1 MKDEAIRKVR
11 KTVLI
16 ELNDA
21 FKGILHNHKYLNKL
35 VKRGEDIIP
44 SAEWL
49 LDNIY
54 LIEKEFKTIKHN
66 LPYSYF
72 ENLPNIEIEDFSYPR
87 IYSLAKD
94 YIEINNN
101 VVTEE
106 DCVRFINNQEED
118 FTIGELWAFPLMLRI
133 ALIINLA
140 LIIND
145 MVVLQKQRLGA
156 KELANFSYI

>member
-72 ENLPNIEIEDFSYPR
+72 ENLPNIEI
-87 IYSLAKD
+87 
-94 YIEINNN
+94 
-101 VVTEE
+101 
-106 DCVRFINNQEED
+106 
-118 FTIGELWAFPLMLRI
+118 
-133 ALIINLA
+133 
-140 LIIND
+140 
-145 MVVLQKQRLGA
+145 
-156 KELANFSYI
+156 